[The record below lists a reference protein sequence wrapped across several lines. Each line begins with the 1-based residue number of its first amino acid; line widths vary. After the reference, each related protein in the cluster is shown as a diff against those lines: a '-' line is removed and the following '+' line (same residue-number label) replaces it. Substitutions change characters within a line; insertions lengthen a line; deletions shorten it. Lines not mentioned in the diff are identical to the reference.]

1 MSDKQNNEAIDLEA
15 LRKRDKQAF
24 AELVDHNSTNI
35 YRLGLKMTG
44 NPQDAEDVLQETFI
58 KAFNHIK
65 NFEGR
70 SKISTWLYRIAVN
83 ESLML
88 LRKRNDGVTSIDQGI
103 KTDEGENLPMQI
115 VDWCCLPEKEL
126 VRDEVRNQIDD
137 AAKNLSTVNRAAF
150 LLRDVEGLSTR
161 ETAEVLDISE
171 SAVKVRLMRARM
183 QLREELTG
191 FFAKRMAGEIL

>member
-1 MSDKQNNEAIDLEA
+1 MSDTNNSQAVDLTA

-24 AELVDHNSTNI
+24 AELVNRNSTNI

-58 KAFNHIK
+58 KAYDHIE

-83 ESLML
+83 EALML
-88 LRKRNDGVTSIDQGI
+88 LRKRKDGITSIDQGLE
-103 KTDEGENLPMQI
+103 TDDGEILPRQI
-115 VDWCCLPEKEL
+115 LDWCCLPEKEL
-126 VRDEVRNQIDD
+126 MRHEVREHIQD
-137 AAKNLSTVNRAAF
+137 AIETLSDANRAAF

-161 ETAEVLDISE
+161 ETAEVLNISE

-183 QLREELTG
+183 QLREDLTG
-191 FFAKRMAGEIL
+191 FFAHRMAGESI